1 MQVIDKMIMI
11 QVNIQC
17 WGGRKKLEPGDIN
30 YNPEEFIDLG
40 NKRLVP
46 QKRLNGFEKIKK
58 RVERYL
64 CSRGIKFMGGYAIP
78 EDSVDDVTQKLSE
91 FGDEFNAMVN
101 EFVTHFREYVQEQVQ
116 SYPEWEDRLER
127 AADEVHPTLGGRFRF
142 GYTAYKLRPPQEED
156 AEINNQFVSDD
167 DVEAQAI
174 REVSQE
180 AADIVTKVAGKEE
193 LKLSSL
199 SPIKR
204 LKGKM
209 QSLTAV
215 NPELFGGAVKLTDLA
230 LGEMPTQGAIAG
242 REREIVAHLLF
253 VLHQL
258 ANFRVELIN
267 GEFNVDMDTFLAE
280 MGCNVQDGQ
289 SESNAD
295 TGEAEDQA
303 EEAQEEEEEFVWF

>member
-11 QVNIQC
+11 QVNITT
-17 WGGRKKLEPGDIN
+17 WGGRKKLYPGDIG
-30 YNPEEFIDLG
+30 YDPEEFIDLG

-78 EDSVDDVTQKLSE
+78 ENYVDEVTQKMADFRSE
-91 FGDEFNAMVN
+91 FVDLVN

-116 SYPEWEDRLER
+116 AYPEWEGRLER
-127 AADEVHPTLGGRFRF
+127 AADEVYPTLSGRFRF
-142 GYTAYKLRPPQEED
+142 GYTAYKLKPPQEED
-156 AEINNQFVSDD
+156 SEINNQFVTDD

-174 REVSQE
+174 REISQK
-180 AADIVTKVAGKEE
+180 AADIVTNVAGKEE
-193 LKLSSL
+193 IKQASL
-199 SPIKR
+199 APIKR

-209 QSLTAV
+209 QNLTTV
-215 NPELFGGAVKLTDLA
+215 NQELFGGAVKLTDLA
-230 LGEMPTQGAIAG
+230 LGEMPAQGTITG

-258 ANFRVELIN
+258 SNFRTQLIN
-267 GEFNVDMDTFLAE
+267 GQFNVDMDTFLAE

-289 SESNAD
+289 GESDAE
-295 TGEAEDQA
+295 TGEA
-303 EEAQEEEEEFVWF
+303 EEAQEEEKEEFVWF